1 MATERFLKLSQDKK
15 DRILQAARH
24 EFARVPFEDASINQI
39 IREAGISRGSFYTYF
54 EDKMDLLHY
63 VFRDEGMKNEQ
74 YFRELLLRKQGNY
87 WEALHEWVFSI
98 EKLIDDGT
106 IQEDINIMTQSG
118 MMQRVIA
125 FSESGKM
132 DHAEIAKTE
141 WFRKQVDPGCFRHVD
156 RPGQFA
162 AIIRLGMAIAM
173 MTLMALIGHAKEHH
187 ERILRNFEMEIAVLR
202 EGADPQFRT
211 EEEPA
216 GEGNAGA

>member
-39 IREAGISRGSFYTYF
+39 IKASGISRGSFYTYF
-54 EDKMDLLHY
+54 EDKLDLLHY
-63 VFRDEGMKNEQ
+63 VFRNEGMRNEE

-87 WEALHEWVFSI
+87 WEALREWVYSI
-98 EKLIDDGT
+98 EKLIDEGS
-106 IQEDINIMTQSG
+106 IQEDINIMMQSG

-141 WFRKQVDPGCFRHVD
+141 WFRKQVDPGCFRHYD
-156 RPGQFA
+156 RPRQFES
-162 AIIRLGMAIAM
+162 IIRLGNAVAM
-173 MTLMALIGHAKEHH
+173 MTLMALVGHAKEHH
-187 ERILRNFEMEIAVLR
+187 ARILQNFEMELAVLR
-202 EGADPQFRT
+202 EGADPHFSR

-216 GEGNAGA
+216 GEVSAGE